1 MWLRFRGGKGVA
13 TAAGALLAYQWPVG
27 LACGAAWLAIAVVTR
42 YSSLAAIIAALLAPL
57 LTWLLTRDP
66 LATAAVSVV
75 VLLIL
80 ERHRGN
86 ALRLN
91 RGEESRIH
99 LVLAMTT
106 PRALNPSERFDWLR
120 LIRSENVGPV
130 TFYQLLARFGSAA
143 AALDALPEIARRGGR
158 SRPLTIASKAA
169 IERELAAAH
178 EAGAQLVAWGEPL
191 YPAPLASVEDAPP
204 ILSVRGHADLLTR
217 RAVAVIGARN
227 ASANGRRFARD
238 IASQLG
244 AHKLVVVSGLA
255 RGIDGAAHEG
265 ALATGTIAV
274 VAGGVDVIYPEE
286 NRELHHAIAEQGVL
300 VAEMPVGTV
309 PQARH
314 FPRRNRIISG
324 LSLGVLVVE
333 AAAGS
338 GSLITARMALDQGRE
353 VFAVPGSPLDP
364 RCKGTNDLI
373 RKGARL
379 VESAADILEELAPLL
394 ATPLA
399 ERRRA
404 LFAAEPAVP
413 PDEADLARARETVMG
428 LLSPSPLPVD
438 ELVRQCQLSPA
449 IVVTV
454 LLELELAGRI
464 ERQPGNQVAL
474 L

>member
-1 MWLRFRGGKGVA
+1 MN
-13 TAAGALLAYQWPVG
+13 AA
-27 LACGAAWLAIAVVTR
+27 
-42 YSSLAAIIAALLAPL
+42 
-57 LTWLLTRDP
+57 
-66 LATAAVSVV
+66 
-75 VLLIL
+75 
-80 ERHRGN
+80 
-86 ALRLN
+86 
-91 RGEESRIH
+91 
-99 LVLAMTT
+99 
-106 PRALNPSERFDWLR
+106 PRPLNPSERFDWLR

-158 SRPLTIASKAA
+158 QRPLTIATKAA
-169 IERELAAAH
+169 VERELAALH
-178 EAGAQLVAWGEPL
+178 ETGAQLVAWGEPL
-191 YPAPLASVEDAPP
+191 YPAPLAAVEDAPP
-204 ILSVRGHADLLTR
+204 LISVRGQTQLLTR
-217 RAVAVIGARN
+217 RAVAIVGARN

-244 AHKLVVVSGLA
+244 SEKLVVVSGLA

-265 ALATGTIAV
+265 ALATGTIAIL
-274 VAGGVDVIYPEE
+274 AGGIDTVYPEE
-286 NRELHHAIAEQGVL
+286 NRELHHAIAERGVL

-333 AAAGS
+333 AAVGS
-338 GSLITARMALDQGRE
+338 GSLITARCALDQGRE

-364 RCKGTNDLI
+364 RCRGTNDLI

-379 VESAADILEELAPLL
+379 VESAADIMEELAPLL
-394 ATPLA
+394 EAPLA

-404 LFAAEPAVP
+404 LFAASAGSV
-413 PDEADLARARETVMG
+413 PDEGELERARASVLA

-449 IVVTV
+449 IVLTV